1 MGTGDMG
8 SVPSSAAD
16 HRGNLGHSFHPRP
29 LPAQGPCPSALSS
42 CFGCQERC
50 VGEGAPAVPEA
61 RAGQPAAAGP
71 SERVELLFSINVT
84 ISEGNICC
92 TGR

>member
-1 MGTGDMG
+1 MG
-8 SVPSSAAD
+8 
-16 HRGNLGHSFHPRP
+16 
-29 LPAQGPCPSALSS
+29 
-42 CFGCQERC
+42 ER
-50 VGEGAPAVPEA
+50 APAVPA
-61 RAGQPAAAGP
+61 ASAGRPAAAGP